1 MKYNLDNV
9 GGIKRASHDHEL
21 YVVLVGDD
29 GSTHNCT
36 IKVEGR
42 EISSLTL
49 KDIEAM
55 AIEHARQ
62 SFANCN

>member
-1 MKYNLDNV
+1 MKYSLDSV
-9 GGIKRASHDHEL
+9 GSIKRAAHDHEL
-21 YVVLVGDD
+21 HVFLVGDD
-29 GSTHNCT
+29 GSQHNFI
-36 IKVEGR
+36 IKVKGR